1 MVRRSEDGE
10 ESRGEAEKLHVL
22 IYFLD
27 QAIVVI
33 AHHTAFRIQLTSPPK
48 FCQCPACWMLEWL
61 PSFHRDRRGTFVAS
75 LASVPYYNLPRLA
88 EH

>member
-48 FCQCPACWMLEWL
+48 FCQCPAC
-61 PSFHRDRRGTFVAS
+61 
-75 LASVPYYNLPRLA
+75 
-88 EH
+88 